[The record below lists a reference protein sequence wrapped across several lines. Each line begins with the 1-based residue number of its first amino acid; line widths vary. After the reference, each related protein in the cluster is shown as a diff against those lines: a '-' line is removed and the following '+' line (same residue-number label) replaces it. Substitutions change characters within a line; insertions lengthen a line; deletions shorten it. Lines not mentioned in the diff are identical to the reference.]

1 MIPPG
6 LTANSPPVAPFAATS
21 IIVGSALNCKISR
34 GLYTLKYYGDF
45 VCFCLYQRNKKLP
58 ALVKYSFSSKLTRTL
73 KGASDAEIIGNSVIK
88 QWLKL
93 QYSLI

>member
-21 IIVGSALNCKISR
+21 IIAGSALNCKISR
-34 GLYTLKYYGDF
+34 GIYTLKYYGDHDF
-45 VCFCLYQRNKKLP
+45 VYLCLYQRNKNLL

-93 QYSLI
+93 Q

>member
-45 VCFCLYQRNKKLP
+45 MILFVCVY
-58 ALVKYSFSSKLTRTL
+58 TR
-73 KGASDAEIIGNSVIK
+73 EIKNYLR
-88 QWLKL
+88 W
-93 QYSLI
+93 

>member
-6 LTANSPPVAPFAATS
+6 LTANSPPVAPFASTS
-21 IIVGSALNCKISR
+21 IITGSALNCKISR
-34 GLYTLKYYGDF
+34 GIYTLKYYF
-45 VCFCLYQRNKKLP
+45 VYLCLYQRNKNLL

-93 QYSLI
+93 QYKDNLE

>member
-6 LTANSPPVAPFAATS
+6 LTANSPPVAPFASAS
-21 IIVGSALNCKISR
+21 IITGSALNCKISR

-45 VCFCLYQRNKKLP
+45 VCLCLYQRNKNLL

-73 KGASDAEIIGNSVIK
+73 NGALDAEIIGSSISK

-93 QYSLI
+93 QYP